1 MADVLGQQYNNVPA
15 YNGMGNAFCKSY
27 KATKAANNGD
37 KLYLGIIPAGVRV
50 DDFALIFDDCGTSVT
65 CKVGYSPVDSTPTE
79 DDDYWIAAG
88 YDIATAAGRKDSTS
102 HPVVFE
108 KPVKIMLTVGGA
120 NFTGTPSITAVVKG
134 EMVGAR

>member
-27 KATKAANNGD
+27 KAKKAANSGD

-50 DDFALIFDDCGTSVT
+50 DDFALIYDDAGTSVT
-65 CKVGYSPVDSTPTE
+65 CKVGYEPLDTLPAASDA
-79 DDDYWIAAG
+79 YWIAAS

-102 HPVVFE
+102 HPIVFE
-108 KPVKIMLTVGGA
+108 NPVKIVLTVAGA